1 MTPEEGQF
9 ALRIARDTIEKWV
22 RDENRLIVDE
32 YPESFGDERGVFVTI
47 HTHPKKDLRG
57 CIGFPMPSMP
67 LIEALV
73 EAAVSA
79 THDPRFPR
87 LRRTE
92 LPHVVIEVSILTR
105 PRDINVSSPSEYI
118 DNIVIGKDGLIVK
131 KGHQSGLLL
140 PQVATEWGWT
150 SEELLMQTCVKAGL
164 PADEWRSGTCAIQ
177 KFRANIFS
185 EKKPPY

>member
-9 ALRIARDTIEKWV
+9 ALRIGRDTIEKWV
-22 RDENRLIVDE
+22 REEDRLVVDE

-47 HTHPKKDLRG
+47 HTYPKKELRG
-57 CIGFPMPSMP
+57 CIGFPLPSMP

-87 LRRTE
+87 LKRTE
-92 LPHVVIEVSILTR
+92 LPHVIIEVSILTK
-105 PRDINVSSPSEYI
+105 PWEINVSNPSEYP
-118 DNIVIGKDGLIVK
+118 DNINIGKDGLIVR
-131 KGHQSGLLL
+131 KGHFSGLLL
-140 PQVATEWGWT
+140 PQVAPEWGWT
-150 SEELLMQTCVKAGL
+150 PEEFLMQTCVKAGL
-164 PADEWRSGTCAIQ
+164 PANEWKTGTCSIL

>member
-9 ALRIARDTIEKWV
+9 ALRIARDTIENWV
-22 RDENRLIVDE
+22 RKERRETIDD

-47 HTHPKKDLRG
+47 HTFPKKELRG

-67 LIEALV
+67 LIEALE

-92 LPHVVIEVSILTR
+92 LPNIIIEVSILTK
-105 PRDINVSSPSEYI
+105 PREINVSNPSEYP
-118 DNIVIGKDGLIVK
+118 DNIMIGKDGLIVK
-131 KGHQSGLLL
+131 KGFQSGLLL
-140 PQVATEWGWT
+140 PQVAIEWGW
-150 SEELLMQTCVKAGL
+150 SPEELLMQTCVKAGL
-164 PADEWRSGTCAIQ
+164 PADEWKTGACSIS
-177 KFRANIFS
+177 KFRADIFS